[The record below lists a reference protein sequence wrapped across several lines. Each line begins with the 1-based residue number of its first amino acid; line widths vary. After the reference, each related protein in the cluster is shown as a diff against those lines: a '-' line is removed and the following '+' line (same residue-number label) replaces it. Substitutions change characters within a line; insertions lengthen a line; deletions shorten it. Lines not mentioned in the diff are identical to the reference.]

1 MQENTPYTP
10 APRRSGGRIASIVAG
25 SVAGL
30 LAIGLIA
37 AGTLLLWGDSEKDD
51 QGYLSTGKDR
61 YAASTYALA
70 SDNLDVDLD
79 GAGWI
84 MDRDDLG
91 NVRLEVES
99 SGGKPVFVGI
109 ARTSDVA
116 DYLRGTS
123 YTEVTDVDYSP
134 FHASYRERDRGGDRP
149 ARPADQDFW
158 AASSHGSGTQTVAWD
173 LEDGDW
179 SIVVMN
185 ADGSRGVDTDI
196 SAGAKIPFLG
206 TLAGVS
212 FGGALVLLITAG
224 TLMLPGRAHAPP
236 AQGSERDAQAGTRRL
251 PLGVETQT
259 LPAAPAIKP
268 AGRESAS
275 PPLHDFGRASLGAE
289 RR

>member
-1 MQENTPYTP
+1 MLENTPDTP

-25 SVAGL
+25 SIAAV

-37 AGTLLLWGDSEKDD
+37 AGAVALWGDSEKDD

-70 SDNLDVDLD
+70 SDNLDIDLD

-91 NVRLEVES
+91 NVRLKVES
-99 SGGKPVFVGI
+99 SAGKPVFVGI
-109 ARTSDVA
+109 ARTSDVS

-123 YTEVTDVDYSP
+123 HTEVTDVDYSP
-134 FHASYRERDRGGDRP
+134 FHASYRDRDRGGDRRP
-149 ARPADQDFW
+149 ALPADQDFW
-158 AASSHGSGTQTVAWD
+158 AASAHGSGTQTVAWD

-185 ADGSRGVDTDI
+185 ADGSRGVETDI

-206 TLAGVS
+206 TLGWVS
-212 FGGALVLLITAG
+212 LGGALVLLITAG
-224 TLMLPGRAHAPP
+224 TLMYLGLRTPRTPKAANVTFPP
-236 AQGSERDAQAGTRRL
+236 AHG
-251 PLGVETQT
+251 
-259 LPAAPAIKP
+259 
-268 AGRESAS
+268 AS
-275 PPLHDFGRASLGAE
+275 PSA
-289 RR
+289 

>member
-10 APRRSGGRIASIVAG
+10 AKRRSGGRIASIVAG
-25 SVAGL
+25 GVAAV
-30 LAIGLIA
+30 LAIGFIA
-37 AGTLLLWGDSEKDD
+37 AGALLLWGDSKKDD

-70 SDNLDVDLD
+70 SDNLDIDLD

-91 NVRLEVES
+91 KVRLEVES
-99 SGGKPVFVGI
+99 SADKPVFVGI
-109 ARTSDVA
+109 ARTSDVS

-134 FHASYRERDRGGDRP
+134 FRASYRDRDRAGDRP
-149 ARPADQDFW
+149 ALPADQDFW
-158 AASSHGSGTQTVAWD
+158 AASAHGSGTQTVAWD

-206 TLAGVS
+206 TLGWVS
-212 FGGALVLLITAG
+212 LGGALVLLITAG
-224 TLMLPGRAHAPP
+224 TLVYLGLRTPRSPKAPNVTLQPAHGA
-236 AQGSERDAQAGTRRL
+236 SR
-251 PLGVETQT
+251 
-259 LPAAPAIKP
+259 
-268 AGRESAS
+268 SA
-275 PPLHDFGRASLGAE
+275 
-289 RR
+289 